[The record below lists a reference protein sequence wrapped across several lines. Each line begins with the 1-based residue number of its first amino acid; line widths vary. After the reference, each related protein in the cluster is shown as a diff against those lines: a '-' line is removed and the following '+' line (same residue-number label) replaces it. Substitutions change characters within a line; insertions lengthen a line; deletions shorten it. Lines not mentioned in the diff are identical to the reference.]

1 MAAGGDNVFNPET
14 RSSISSQ
21 GEIDMP
27 HFRAQLAGTH
37 LEHLCLLDMSSR
49 PHSLR
54 NTGII
59 CTIGPA
65 SQSVD
70 VMVKLIEAGMC
81 IARLNFSH
89 GEHDY
94 HLKTIQNV
102 RQANDLVKDKCTA
115 IALDTK
121 GPEIRTGLL
130 KGGGSAEVKLQTG
143 NNITLS
149 IDEKYQDCGDENI
162 IYVDYKNIVK
172 VLEPGDIIYV
182 DDGLMSLKV
191 SSKNDTSLITVV
203 QNGGMLG
210 SRKGVNLPGKVVDLP
225 ALSDKDKKDLEF
237 GVRNG
242 VDMVFASFIRKAQD
256 VHDVRAQL
264 GEKGTNIRIISK
276 IENQE
281 GLENFNEIMEA
292 SDGIMVARGDLGIE
306 IPAEKVFLA
315 QKMMVGRCNANG
327 KPVIVAT
334 QMLESM
340 ISKPR
345 PTRAETSDV
354 ANAVLDGADC
364 VMLSGE
370 TAKGKY
376 PVATVKIMDKICCEA
391 EAAMF
396 HRVVFDELRQLTS
409 KPTETMI
416 TTAIA
421 AVDASFSQNAAAIV
435 CLTTTGRTAFN
446 LARYRPRCPIIA
458 VTRDKGVA
466 RLVSYL
472 FMKLSRTYKILY
484 NDFIII
490 QLMADIY
497 NL

>member
-49 PHSLR
+49 PHALR

-225 ALSDKDKKDLEF
+225 ALSDKDKKVNHF
-237 GVRNG
+237 GNL
-242 VDMVFASFIRKAQD
+242 DM
-256 VHDVRAQL
+256 
-264 GEKGTNIRIISK
+264 
-276 IENQE
+276 
-281 GLENFNEIMEA
+281 
-292 SDGIMVARGDLGIE
+292 
-306 IPAEKVFLA
+306 
-315 QKMMVGRCNANG
+315 
-327 KPVIVAT
+327 
-334 QMLESM
+334 
-340 ISKPR
+340 
-345 PTRAETSDV
+345 
-354 ANAVLDGADC
+354 
-364 VMLSGE
+364 
-370 TAKGKY
+370 
-376 PVATVKIMDKICCEA
+376 
-391 EAAMF
+391 
-396 HRVVFDELRQLTS
+396 
-409 KPTETMI
+409 
-416 TTAIA
+416 
-421 AVDASFSQNAAAIV
+421 
-435 CLTTTGRTAFN
+435 
-446 LARYRPRCPIIA
+446 
-458 VTRDKGVA
+458 
-466 RLVSYL
+466 
-472 FMKLSRTYKILY
+472 
-484 NDFIII
+484 
-490 QLMADIY
+490 
-497 NL
+497 